1 MAVSWYSR
9 SILIDEREVRSFG
22 SGGVLLRRICM
33 KMTERQRKRL
43 MRKKKRLA
51 KKKAKRMRK
60 LEKKWE
66 KKSLK
71 YFKLAQLVIG
81 ALLIWKK
88 K

>member
-1 MAVSWYSR
+1 
-9 SILIDEREVRSFG
+9 
-22 SGGVLLRRICM
+22 
-33 KMTERQRKRL
+33 

-51 KKKAKRMRK
+51 KKKAKRLRK